1 MDSDGVC
8 ATTGVVSIIPV
19 FIRGTGISVE
29 SITRDNKVSNAI
41 DMPVP
46 GAVLMLL
53 LLVYQ

>member
-8 ATTGVVSIIPV
+8 ATTGVVSV
-19 FIRGTGISVE
+19 RVTGISVE

-41 DMPVP
+41 DRPVT